1 VLKDGRKVF
10 EGNAK
15 EGTDFYMDSLHLHS
29 SSKEIGSGPRS
40 RRGEL
45 VGAIS
50 ALLARELPNGHVLVD
65 VPIQT
70 HDGIRMADVAWISDA
85 RRSTLCREPAYS
97 GAPEI
102 CVHLPGPERAESE
115 VNKTMAIL
123 FKTGAVENWLVDV
136 IGNIKTFRF
145 SVSEQKRYFPELLK
159 IRID

>member
-1 VLKDGRKVF
+1 
-10 EGNAK
+10 
-15 EGTDFYMDSLHLHS
+15 MDSLHLHS

-115 VNKTMAIL
+115 VHKTMAIL
-123 FKTGAVENWLVDV
+123 FKCGSVENWLVDSL
-136 IGNIKTFRF
+136 GNLKVLRSHANTKERILDKLPARI
-145 SVSEQKRYFPELLK
+145 LL
-159 IRID
+159 D